1 MVTPPPVAVTV
12 KVAVLAAAAEDAV
25 SVKVLAPLPGAAMLA
40 GAKLAVT
47 PLGRLLIDNAMAE
60 LNPFANA
67 VVRVMWVEPLRATLA
82 LVGLGVKVN
91 PGVGT
96 VRLSACVLVIPPP
109 AADTVKPETPGATVE
124 PTDRVMVLCPLP
136 GAAMLVGAKVA
147 VTPLGSPV
155 TDSAMA
161 EVNPVPATVV
171 RVMGIDPPRAKLRLE
186 ALSDSVKLAR
196 TVRLRV

>member
-1 MVTPPPVAVTV
+1 VD
-12 KVAVLAAAAEDAV
+12 VLAAAEEDAV
-25 SVKVLAPLPGAAMLA
+25 SVRVLAPLSGAAMLA

-47 PLGRLLIDNAMAE
+47 PLGSPVIENTTAE
-60 LNPFANA
+60 LNPFAN
-67 VVRVMWVEPLRATLA
+67 VVEKVMWVEPLRATVA
-82 LVGLGVKVN
+82 LVALGVRVN

-109 AADTVKPETPGATVE
+109 AADTVKVETPGAIVE

-147 VTPLGSPV
+147 VTPLGSPI

-161 EVNPVPATVV
+161 ELNPVPATVV
-171 RVMGIDPPRAKLRLE
+171 RVMGIDPPRARLRVE